1 MKVHQITEAP
11 RPRIEPS
18 LGNMRGPVSSGPT
31 LSRPGNS
38 SLPKSVDIK
47 PGILDPKGNKTFNV
61 VDQNGKVLQRFDGPN
76 AEADANEHRDKL
88 KKQIANK
95 PKAPAADKPKAP
107 VADKPTAPAADKP
120 ADNKPKGG
128 KIKNLFRRFLKT
140 TALGNLV
147 GLGLLGQRVIEVGE
161 EYATALDAADGNVK
175 DPEVKKARTH
185 LANTVA
191 NAFVQFFAGVA
202 SGAVTASIASR
213 FLAVIPA
220 AGWIATI
227 IIGAGTTLVSYVA
240 MKAAEDEAFIEGL
253 ARWMMRTLDDQLLAN
268 LMDDVNTG
276 AEKELAKDAMKN
288 LIKSDPKMMQAF
300 KLAKKVKAEAS

>member
-11 RPRIEPS
+11 RIEPT
-18 LGNMRGPVSSGPT
+18 LGSSTATTPSGPT
-31 LSRPGNS
+31 LSSPGGAS
-38 SLPKSVDIK
+38 SLKSVDIK
-47 PGILDPKGNKTFNV
+47 PGILDAKGNKTFSV

-76 AEADANEHRDKL
+76 AEAKANEHSDKL
-88 KKQIANK
+88 KKQIANRT
-95 PKAPAADKPKAP
+95 KAPAADKPKAP
-107 VADKPTAPAADKP
+107 VADKPAADTP
-120 ADNKPKGG
+120 ADGKPKGG
-128 KIKNLFRRFLKT
+128 KIKKLFRGFLKA

-147 GLGLLGQRVIEVGE
+147 GAGMLGQRIIEVGE
-161 EYATALDAADGNVK
+161 EYATALDAADGNVQ

-202 SGAVTASIASR
+202 SGAVAASIASR

-240 MKAAEDEAFIEGL
+240 MKAAEDEAFIDGL
-253 ARWMMRTLDDQLLAN
+253 ARWMMRTIDDQLLAN